1 MNKGCKFKSEVK
13 TQLMSKDN
21 NKIYFSNS
29 PFINGHKVRDFV
41 WSARLDQNFELW
53 MDLHLETDNYDEE
66 EEYKDDLDEID
77 DISEE
82 NAEKQLW
89 INYDHCIISSTY
101 WHNKGIKIANVEQLD
116 FIDLNKKTYE
126 IDQLPVDLEKPEDL
140 AFGIYMLGN
149 DTVAQHE
156 ITFLD
161 TDDFGIFDIKWKG
174 KVANTYLGENEFDY
188 DFYVY
193 MKNIKFNGIKIDQSL
208 ERDKVIEFFQSKMS
222 QFEDFELIET
232 EDLELEKFILK
243 LKRPEEL

>member
-1 MNKGCKFKSEVK
+1 
-13 TQLMSKDN
+13 MSKDN

-29 PFINGHKVRDFV
+29 PFINGHKVIDFV
-41 WSARLDQNFELW
+41 WSARLDQNFQLW

-101 WHNKGIKIANVEQLD
+101 WSNKGIKIDDVSD
-116 FIDLNKKTYE
+116 FNFNQLNKKNFE
-126 IDQLPVDLEKPEDL
+126 LDSLPIDFDHPEEL
-140 AFGIYMLGN
+140 AFGISMLGN

-161 TDDFGIFDIKWKG
+161 TEEFGVFDIKWKA

-193 MKNIKFNGIKIDQSL
+193 MKNIKFNGIKIDPSL
-208 ERDKVIEFFQSKMS
+208 EKEKVIEFFQSNNLNLEH
-222 QFEDFELIET
+222 FEVVET
-232 EDLELEKFILK
+232 DESELERYILK
-243 LKRPEEL
+243 ILKKEN

>member
-1 MNKGCKFKSEVK
+1 
-13 TQLMSKDN
+13 MSKDN

-29 PFINGHKVRDFV
+29 PFTNGHKVIDFV
-41 WSARLDQNFELW
+41 WSARLDENFDLW
-53 MDLHLETDNYDEE
+53 MDLHLESDNYDEE

-89 INYDHCIISSTY
+89 INYDHAIISSTY
-101 WHNKGIKIANVEQLD
+101 WNNKGIKIENEAQLD
-116 FIDLNKKTYE
+116 FNQLNKKTFE
-126 IDQLPVDLEKPEDL
+126 IDPLPVNLDESENL
-140 AFGIYMLGN
+140 AFGISMLGN

-161 TDDFGIFDIKWKG
+161 TEEFGVFDIKWKG

-193 MKNIKFNGIKIDQSL
+193 MKNIKFSGIKIDQTL
-208 ERDKVIEFFQSKMS
+208 EKEKVLAFFQSKITH
-222 QFEDFELIET
+222 FEDFELVET
-232 EDLELEKFILK
+232 DDLELEDYILK
-243 LKRPEEL
+243 IRKQED

>member
-1 MNKGCKFKSEVK
+1 
-13 TQLMSKDN
+13 MSKDN

-29 PFINGHKVRDFV
+29 PFINGHKVIDFV
-41 WSARLDQNFELW
+41 WSARLDHNFELW

-101 WHNKGIKIANVEQLD
+101 WQNKGIKIENIHQLD
-116 FIDLNKKTYE
+116 FNDLNTKTYE
-126 IDQLPVDLEKPEDL
+126 IDALPVDLEKPENL
-140 AFGIYMLGN
+140 AFGISMLGN

-161 TDDFGIFDIKWKG
+161 TEDFGVFDIKWKG
-174 KVANTYLGENEFDY
+174 KIANTYLGENEFDY

-193 MKNIKFNGIKIDQSL
+193 MKNIKFAGIKIDESL
-208 ERDKVIEFFQSKMS
+208 EKEKVLTFFQSKIAH
-222 QFEDFELIET
+222 FNDFELIET
-232 EDLELEKFILK
+232 DDSELVNFILK
-243 LKRPEEL
+243 LKKQEDL